1 LNLAPFLLPLIVVV
15 VIAWFIT
22 RQVKGAGMQAFTF
35 GQSKAR
41 IIPPD
46 DKKQR
51 VTFKDVAGAKEAKEE
66 LAEIVDFL
74 EKSKKVFGNWRAN
87 SKRHSSHGCTGY
99 W

>member
-1 LNLAPFLLPLIVVV
+1 LDFESRAIYFAAYCSI

-22 RQVKGAGMQAFTF
+22 RQVRGAGMQAFTF

-41 IIPPD
+41 IISPD

-66 LAEIVDFL
+66 LAEIVDFF
-74 EKSKKVFGNWRAN
+74 EIQKSFWKSARAFQ
-87 SKRHSSHGCTGY
+87 KAFF
-99 W
+99 